1 MVSTKNLKVLD
12 HETEIYT
19 SLHGYG
25 DAIRYIFRENNIKAD
40 IMWIVKRFENQEDEK
55 IRTYW
60 AERFN
65 SIDKNAGVNPYSML
79 RIRTHFDPDEL
90 FNFLINAVA
99 NDADVQKYV
108 ADFEGGPHIPD
119 PGILE

>member
-12 HETEIYT
+12 HETDIYT
-19 SLHGYG
+19 SLHRYG
-25 DAIRYIFRENNIKAD
+25 DAIRYIFRMNNVDAKIAMTNRHFENEKDEEIRKYWA
-40 IMWIVKRFENQEDEK
+40 KRFE
-55 IRTYW
+55 T
-60 AERFN
+60 
-65 SIDKNAGVNPYSML
+65 AGNHRYISPNIML

-90 FNFLINAVA
+90 FDFLINAIET
-99 NDADVQKYV
+99 DADVQKYV